1 MKVSPLLSILQ
12 CLRLTEPEKEQLLR
26 ETEVPSQVVAA
37 FFKVAPGY
45 TVWNEVPILLEELS
59 EFGECVRVAPDF
71 SDDSVVATGI
81 RDFFFVAVIPDS
93 QKETLKGLFLRPWIE
108 RYALVSS
115 EDRHE
120 LHLLLDEIG
129 AKSSHPTE
137 EDPEVLLH
145 RVRSF
150 ILSGGSAGE
159 NEIKAGHEVEMLTN
173 LKIVTSPEG
182 FRSAGVCCGI
192 KEGKLDLGLLV
203 SDHPCVAAG
212 RFTQNRFCSPP
223 VQVCHEHLA
232 QGDVR
237 AVVINSGIANAATGA
252 QGLNDARRMAA
263 IAAGQLGLEPHQ
275 VLVCSTGVIGQFLP
289 MEKIENGIGAA
300 VTSLTTGQ
308 DECLVQAIMTTDTV
322 MKYSSRHFQL
332 SGKEVTLA
340 GITKGAGMIH
350 PNMATMLAFLTTD
363 AAIRPS
369 ALQCA
374 LGLAVQDTFNCLTVD
389 GDTST
394 SDSIILFA
402 NGKAG
407 NEEIGPDHVEYN
419 HFVEELNL
427 LCQDLVCQ
435 MARDGEGATHLVR
448 VVCQGAFNRPD
459 AHAVSKAISGS
470 LLVKTAIFGR
480 DPNWGRIICAVGN
493 TQARYRP
500 DAVRLWVQGILL
512 FENGMATEFDRAAVS
527 RAMGEEEIEIRVD
540 LGAGS
545 TTATTFTCDLSYD
558 YVRINA
564 EYHT

>member
-12 CLRLTEPEKEQLLR
+12 CLRLSEPEKEQLLR

-37 FFKVAPGY
+37 FFRVAPGY
-45 TVWNEVPILLEELS
+45 TVWNEVPVLLEELS

-71 SDDSVVATGI
+71 SDESVVAAGI

-93 QKETLKGLFLRPWIE
+93 EKEALTGLFLRPWIE

-115 EDRHE
+115 EDRQE
-120 LHLLLDEIG
+120 LRLLLDEAG
-129 AKSSHPTE
+129 ARSPRPAE
-137 EDPEVLLH
+137 EDPEILLH

-150 ILSGGSAGE
+150 ILSGGTGGE
-159 NEIKAGHEVEMLTN
+159 HEAKDGREKEMLTN
-173 LKIVTSPEG
+173 IKVVTSPEG
-182 FRSAGVCCGI
+182 FRSAGVSCGI

-203 SDHPCVAAG
+203 SDYPCVAAG

-223 VQVCHEHLA
+223 VQVCREHLA
-232 QGDVR
+232 HGDIR
-237 AVVINSGIANAATGA
+237 AVVINSGIANAATGSR
-252 QGLNDARRMAA
+252 GLSDARQMAA
-263 IAAGQLGLEPHQ
+263 LAAGELGLEVHQ

-289 MEKIENGIGAA
+289 MEKIESGIKEA
-300 VTSLTTGQ
+300 VQNLSIGQ
-308 DECLVQAIMTTDTV
+308 DENLIQAIMTTDTV

-332 SGKEVTLA
+332 GGKEVTLA

-363 AAIRPS
+363 ARVTPS
-369 ALQCA
+369 ALHGA

-389 GDTST
+389 DDTST
-394 SDSIILFA
+394 SDTVLLFA

-407 NEEIGPDHVEYN
+407 NEEITPDHVEYRL
-419 HFVEELNL
+419 FVEELTL
-427 LCQDLVCQ
+427 LCQDLVRQ
-435 MARDGEGATHLVR
+435 MAQDGEGATHLVR
-448 VVCQGAFNRPD
+448 VICQGAFNRPD
-459 AHAVSKAISGS
+459 AQAVSKAISGS

-493 TQARYRP
+493 TQARFKP
-500 DAVRLWVQGILL
+500 ESVRLWVQGILL
-512 FENGMATEFDRAAVS
+512 FENGMATAFDRAAVS
-527 RAMGEEEIEIRVD
+527 QAMGEEEIEIRVD

-545 TTATTFTCDLSYD
+545 AAITTYTCDLSYD

>member
-1 MKVSPLLSILQ
+1 MKASPLLSILQ
-12 CLRLTEPEKEQLLR
+12 CLRLTGPEREQLLR

-59 EFGECVRVAPDF
+59 EFGECVRLAPDF
-71 SDDSVVATGI
+71 YDDSVVAAGV
-81 RDFFFVAVIPDS
+81 RDFFFVAIIPDS
-93 QKETLKGLFLRPWIE
+93 QNEALKGLFLRPWIE

-120 LHLLLDEIG
+120 LRLLLEEG
-129 AKSSHPTE
+129 GTKSSRPTE
-137 EDPEVLLH
+137 EDPEVLLD

-159 NEIKAGHEVEMLTN
+159 NEAKAKQEVEMLTN
-173 LKIVTSPEG
+173 LKIVTAPEG
-182 FRSAGVCCGI
+182 FRSAGVGCGI

-203 SDHPCVAAG
+203 SDFPCVTAG
-212 RFTQNRFCSPP
+212 HFTQNRFCSPP
-223 VQVCHEHLA
+223 VQVCRENLT

-252 QGLNDARRMAA
+252 RGLSDARRMTAA
-263 IAAGQLGLEPHQ
+263 VAEQLGLEPHQ
-275 VLVCSTGVIGQFLP
+275 VLVCSTGVIGHFLP
-289 MEKIENGIGAA
+289 MEKIESGIETA
-300 VTSLTTGQ
+300 VAGLTTGQ
-308 DECLVQAIMTTDTV
+308 DERLLQAIMTTDTT
-322 MKYSSRHFQL
+322 MKFASRHFQL

-340 GITKGAGMIH
+340 GLTKGAGMIH

-369 ALQCA
+369 ALKSA
-374 LGLAVQDTFNCLTVD
+374 LGLAVQDSFNCLSVD

-394 SDSIILFA
+394 SDTVILFA

-419 HFVEELNL
+419 HFTEELRL
-427 LCQDLVCQ
+427 LCQDLVRQ

-448 VVCQGAFNRPD
+448 VICEGAFNRPD
-459 AHAVSKAISGS
+459 AHAVSKAIAGS

-493 TQARYRP
+493 TQARYNP
-500 DAVRLWVQGILL
+500 NEVRLWVQGILL
-512 FENGMATEFDRAAVS
+512 FENGMATDFDRTAVS
-527 RAMGEEEIEIRVD
+527 QAMNEEEIEIRVD

-545 TTATTFTCDLSYD
+545 ASATTYTCDLSYD